1 MAEEC
6 SVGRVRL
13 ATEDGILPP
22 SYTLFSTASLP
33 HRSHLVLHW
42 LLLPPYH
49 SLPGRTHPIPSNN
62 ILPRP
67 KLASSAMLPQESSVG
82 ISQYLM

>member
-1 MAEEC
+1 MAEEY
-6 SVGRVRL
+6 SP
-13 ATEDGILPP
+13 TS
-22 SYTLFSTASLP
+22 SYPQPTLFSTASLP
-33 HRSHLVLHW
+33 HPSHLVLHW
-42 LLLPPYH
+42 ILLPPYH

-82 ISQYLM
+82 CGRRR